1 MSLKVKCVIFKT
13 YFVTSYLLK
22 LIVKNVS
29 DLNTVVSITLI
40 SMQIISKLKPVNNV
54 IIYAIINNSETKI

>member
-40 SMQIISKLKPVNNV
+40 SLQIISKLKLVNNV
-54 IIYAIINNSETKI
+54 IIYAIINNSETKL